1 MKESSN
7 SLIWEIKYKIN
18 ASSSHTHSRIQEDMG
33 IVEDMSKKQSVAG
46 GGKKILQLESKMNG
60 LLLKT

>member
-1 MKESSN
+1 
-7 SLIWEIKYKIN
+7 
-18 ASSSHTHSRIQEDMG
+18 MG

-46 GGKKILQLESKMNG
+46 GGQGILQLESKMNG